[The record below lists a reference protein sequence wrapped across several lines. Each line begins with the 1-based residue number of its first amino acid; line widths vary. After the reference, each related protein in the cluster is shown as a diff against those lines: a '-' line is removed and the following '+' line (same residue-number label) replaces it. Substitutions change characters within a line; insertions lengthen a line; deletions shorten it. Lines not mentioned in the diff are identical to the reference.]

1 MEQRTAPG
9 FQSLGR
15 RVDPLTMARTRHLT
29 RSAVIAAAS
38 ALFVVAGAGTA
49 ALAFGGPQAVP
60 AVGQAPAVDVAAAP
74 APSAAEN
81 SAPAKA
87 RAASLA
93 QTATALQA
101 ERAAAAAKK
110 AAAAKAA
117 AAKRAAAAR
126 AAAAKKAAAT
136 KAAASTAAEPA
147 RAASAASARPSG
159 KTITLGRYVYAPGS
173 QSAIDKCQL
182 VLWWTKP
189 MWLAAHNYCGYQ
201 WLAFVPTGTT
211 VVVPSGKAAGTY
223 EVTGHKR
230 LTRQSGSLPRVDADL
245 VLQTCVGSGTGLT
258 LLQRV

>member
-1 MEQRTAPG
+1 
-9 FQSLGR
+9 
-15 RVDPLTMARTRHLT
+15 MARTRHLT
-29 RSAVIAAAS
+29 RSAVIATAS
-38 ALFVVAGAGTA
+38 ALFAVAGAGTA
-49 ALAFGGPQAVP
+49 ALAFNGPEAAPIAGASAVEI
-60 AVGQAPAVDVAAAP
+60 VAAP
-74 APSAAEN
+74 APTAAEN

-93 QTATALQA
+93 QTAV
-101 ERAAAAAKK
+101 AAHAAREAAAAKAAQVAAAKK

-117 AAKRAAAAR
+117 AAQ
-126 AAAAKKAAAT
+126 
-136 KAAASTAAEPA
+136 PA
-147 RAASAASARPSG
+147 RTASSRPSG

-223 EVTGHKR
+223 KVTGHKR
-230 LTRQSGSLPRVDADL
+230 LSRQGGSLPSVNADL